1 MNDRD
6 EETRLDTL
14 LRHQGL
20 PSLPEDGFQMRV
32 LQRLPP
38 PERKGRRALV
48 FLLTGVVAVGV
59 LVLTSEGG
67 NGVTSSVE
75 SGSWVVPS
83 SLATALLWYV
93 VDRWRR

>member
-20 PSLPEDGFQMRV
+20 PTLPDDGFQMRV
-32 LQRLPP
+32 LQGLPP

-48 FLLTGVVAVGV
+48 FLLTGVVAIGV

-67 NGVTSSVE
+67 NGVRSSVE
-75 SGSWVVPS
+75 SGSWLVPS
-83 SLATALLWYV
+83 SLGTALLWYV

>member
-20 PSLPEDGFQMRV
+20 PSLPDDGFQMRV

-48 FLLTGVVAVGV
+48 FLLTGVMAIGV

-67 NGVTSSVE
+67 NGVKSSLE
-75 SGSWVVPS
+75 AGSLLVPS
-83 SLATALLWYV
+83 SLATALLWYL
-93 VDRWRR
+93 VDRSRG